1 MHSDQIDHRSIL
13 ILNRSGGLHHASKVS
28 QTKAADRRPM
38 PIDAIDDAADF
49 SKLRAPSA

>member
-1 MHSDQIDHRSIL
+1 MRNGHKWHK
-13 ILNRSGGLHHASKVS
+13 A
-28 QTKAADRRPM
+28 TKRDRRPM

>member
-1 MHSDQIDHRSIL
+1 MRNGHKWH
-13 ILNRSGGLHHASKVS
+13 
-28 QTKAADRRPM
+28 KAADRRPM